1 MENNVN
7 NEDLIKD
14 LNEQFESFLTYTI
27 DARALSER
35 DQDYDDHHQWTDS
48 EITLLTARNQAPV
61 VINRVKTKVNL
72 LTGIQ
77 RMRRTMPRALPRT
90 PKHEQASDAATEA
103 LRFVIQNS
111 NFEMKSSAVFR
122 DKCVPGYGGVIIETE
137 KKGGETWVAINKIP
151 WDRYYYDPHS
161 RELDFSDKKYDGIM
175 VWLDKDDAIETFPDK
190 AVEIDTLMT
199 NTGDGDETFDDKP
212 RNWVSPKRDR
222 IRIAQHFYLEK
233 GVWMMCFM
241 TEGMFLTE
249 PAPSPYLDEF
259 GEPQNPIEMDT
270 AYIDREL
277 QRYGEVRSY
286 IWLQDEIN
294 HRRSRLLYA
303 GSVTRVIF
311 EEGAVDD
318 ETTLKQELAKADG
331 IVKINPGFSDK
342 FTILPNQDISETQ
355 VMLYRE
361 SKQELDETSA
371 NMSLGGKGNA
381 RSGRQ
386 DQIQQQAGLAELAQL
401 YDGHRDWENRVYR
414 QVWNRIKTEW
424 TAEKWIRVTDD
435 KTDLDWVGLNQPI
448 TAGQMLQQAAEAGD
462 PQAQQVLQ
470 QMMQTQDPR
479 LNEVVQ
485 VENNVA
491 EMDVDIIIADAPNHA
506 TLQQETFETMMAL
519 AERYGPENVPFS
531 VALELS
537 DLPNKKEAKA
547 LLNPPVDPEA
557 QAKQQQ
563 IQELMFQLEVEGK
576 KAGIAKDNAKAVR
589 DSVETEAQQIEN
601 EIVKSGFENLV
612 SDRDADSVAKH
623 LDNIQKQVE
632 TMKLAQDDNVNAS
645 VSV

>member
-1 MENNVN
+1 MK
-7 NEDLIKD
+7 IKD
-14 LNEQFESFLTYTI
+14 LNEQFEDFLNYTTE
-27 DARALSER
+27 ARALSER
-35 DQDYDDHHQWTDS
+35 DQNYDDHHQWSD
-48 EITLLTARNQAPV
+48 EDREKLEARGQAPV

-90 PKHEQASDAATEA
+90 PKHEEASDAATEA

-122 DKCVPGYGGVIIETE
+122 DKMVPGYGGVIIETE
-137 KKGGETWVAINKIP
+137 QKGGETWVAINKIP
-151 WDRYYYDPHS
+151 WDRYYYDPHC
-161 RELDFSDKKYDGIM
+161 RELDFSDKKFDGI
-175 VWLDKDDAIETFPDK
+175 VIWLDREDAVDMFPDK
-190 AVEIDTLMT
+190 EDDIDSLLSSSF
-199 NTGDGDETFDDKP
+199 DGDETFDDKP
-212 RNWVSPKRDR
+212 QHWVSPKRDR

-233 GVWMMCFM
+233 GVWMMCYI
-241 TEGMFLTE
+241 TENLHLTE
-249 PAPSPYLDEF
+249 PAPSPYKDEF

-303 GSVTRVIF
+303 GSVTRVVM
-311 EEGAVDD
+311 EDGAVDD
-318 ETTLKQELAKADG
+318 ETVLKQQLAKADG
-331 IVKINPGFSDK
+331 VIKRNRGFE
-342 FTILPNQDISETQ
+342 FEIMPNAAIEEVQL
-355 VMLYRE
+355 MLYRE

-371 NMSLGGKGNA
+371 NMSLAGKGNS

-386 DQIQQQAGLAELAQL
+386 DQIQQQAGMAELAQL

-435 KTDLDWVGLNQPI
+435 KTDLDWVGLNQPV
-448 TAGQMLQQAAEAGD
+448 TAGQMLQEAAQGGD

-470 QMMQTQDPR
+470 QMVAMQDPR
-479 LNEVVQ
+479 LNEIVQ

-506 TLQQETFETMMAL
+506 TLKQETFETMMSL

-547 LLNPPVDPEA
+547 LLNPPVDPAEA
-557 QAKQQQ
+557 QKQAQ
-563 IQELMFQLEVEGK
+563 IQELMFNLEVEGK
-576 KAGIAKDNAKAVR
+576 QVDIESKKARALKDVKDA
-589 DSVETEAQQIEN
+589 EAQDIEN
-601 EIVKSGFENLV
+601 QVVVSGFGNLV
-612 SDRDADSVAKH
+612 ADRDADSIAKN

-632 TMKLAQDDNVNAS
+632 TIKLAQDDNVNAS

>member
-1 MENNVN
+1 MN
-7 NEDLIKD
+7 IKD
-14 LNEQFESFLTYTI
+14 LNEQFESFLDYTGE
-27 DARALSER
+27 ARALSER
-35 DQDYDDHHQWTDS
+35 DQDYDDHNQWT
-48 EITLLTARNQAPV
+48 EAEKAALEARGQAPV

-90 PKHEQASDAATEA
+90 PKHEEASDAATEA

-122 DKCVPGYGGVIIETE
+122 DKMVPGYGGVIIETE
-137 KKGGETWVAINKIP
+137 QKGGETWVAINKIP

-161 RELDFSDKKYDGIM
+161 RELDFSDKKFDGI
-175 VWLDKDDAIETFPDK
+175 VIWLDREDAVDMFPDK
-190 AVEIDTLMT
+190 EADLDSLLSSSF
-199 NTGDGDETFDDKP
+199 DGDETFDDKP
-212 RNWVSPKRDR
+212 QHWVSPKRDR

-233 GVWMMCFM
+233 GKWMMCFM
-241 TEGMFLTE
+241 TENLMLTE
-249 PAPSPYLDEF
+249 PEPSPYKDEF
-259 GEPQNPIEMDT
+259 GQPQNPIEMDT
-270 AYIDREL
+270 AYIDRDL
-277 QRYGEVRSY
+277 NRYGEVRSY

-303 GSVTRVIF
+303 GSVTRVVM
-311 EEGAVDD
+311 EDGAVDD
-318 ETTLKQELAKADG
+318 ETVLKQQLAKADG
-331 IVKINPGFSDK
+331 VIKRNRGFE
-342 FTILPNQDISETQ
+342 FEIMPNAAIEEVQL
-355 VMLYRE
+355 MLYRE

-386 DQIQQQAGLAELAQL
+386 DQIQQQAGMAELAQL

-435 KTDLDWVGLNQPI
+435 KTNLDWVGLNQPV
-448 TAGQMLQQAAEAGD
+448 TAGMMLQQAAEAGD
-462 PQAQQVLQ
+462 PQAAQVLQ
-470 QMMQTQDPR
+470 QMMQMQDPR

-485 VENNVA
+485 TENNVA

-506 TLQQETFETMMAL
+506 TLKQETFETMMSL

-537 DLPNKKEAKA
+537 DLPNKKEADSRPYA
-547 LLNPPVDPEA
+547 ATGNRQ
-557 QAKQQQ
+557 QA
-563 IQELMFQLEVEGK
+563 GY
-576 KAGIAKDNAKAVR
+576 D
-589 DSVETEAQQIEN
+589 
-601 EIVKSGFENLV
+601 
-612 SDRDADSVAKH
+612 
-623 LDNIQKQVE
+623 
-632 TMKLAQDDNVNAS
+632 
-645 VSV
+645 